1 MQIRQAPAWIT
12 CLAWAFLGSSSAAQQ
27 YPPSAAPDSLVYPRP
42 PAVTLDEP
50 RPFILPTTVDPRPVV
65 PAYPSPPPTL
75 PPVAVPRYPQP
86 PVNFRLASAE
96 EVISHS
102 PAKPPLKLAPRTAVT
117 RQPVNK
123 PAAPTPGGALGT
135 VAGSLGVVL
144 GLFLVVAWC
153 LRRFSP
159 AGSVLLPKEVVEL
172 LGRSPLAGRQQMQLV
187 RIGNKLL
194 LVALSPGGAETLT
207 EITDA
212 TEVEHL
218 TALSRRRQPSSSA
231 AAFQQAL
238 AQLGNEPAERGFIGS
253 TRAAQRGG
261 R

>member
-1 MQIRQAPAWIT
+1 MRPLQTSARIV
-12 CLAWAFLGSSSAAQQ
+12 CLVWALLGSSSAAQQ
-27 YPPSAAPDSLVYPRP
+27 YLPSAAPDSLVSPRP
-42 PAVTLDEP
+42 PAITTDEP
-50 RPFILPTTVDPRPVV
+50 RPFILPTTVDPRPVI
-65 PAYPSPPPTL
+65 PTYPSPPPTL
-75 PPVAVPRYPQP
+75 PPAAASRYPQP

-96 EVISHS
+96 ETLSQVS
-102 PAKPPLKLAPRTAVT
+102 AKTSLKLAPRSAVT
-117 RQPVNK
+117 RQPTSK
-123 PAAPTPGGALGT
+123 PAAPTPSSALGT

-153 LRRFSP
+153 MRRFSP
-159 AGSVLLPKEVVEL
+159 AGSALLPKEVVEL

-212 TEVEHL
+212 TAVEHL
-218 TALSRRRQPSSSA
+218 TALSRRRQPNSST

-238 AQLGNEPAERGFIGS
+238 ANLGNEPAERGFIGS
-253 TRAAQRGG
+253 TRTAQRGG